1 MFSTKAVLAFVAVA
15 ALGRLAGADELL
27 TLDGGTFLFPL
38 DFAATHAAS
47 PSAGTLPAAE
57 GARPLRLAWLD
68 PAEVAVRCG
77 TGAREEAVRVF
88 KAMGIPANWRRA
100 NAGELAR
107 AEEIRVILLDRG
119 ALNGR
124 HAAVLGSTPTR
135 FESTPFVWIHV
146 PSVRR
151 ALGLPGSDR
160 TLLELRDGYS
170 LGVALGRVIAHEIVH
185 ALAPGVAHGEGLM
198 ASRLTRRDLTA
209 SSVPVTPEVI
219 SAVHNAL
226 AGVPDSPAPGAG
238 LLAVEHAA
246 RQQPR

>member
-27 TLDGGTFLFPL
+27 TLDGGTFLFLP
-38 DFAATHAAS
+38 DSGATHAAS
-47 PSAGTLPAAE
+47 PSAGKLATE
-57 GARPLRLAWLD
+57 RARTLRLAWLD
-68 PAEVAVRCG
+68 PAEVAGRCG
-77 TGAREEAVRVF
+77 TGAREEALRVF